1 MTPGTGGEPA
11 PASAAGAGAGSGAG
25 AGQGSGAGQGAA
37 GAGAG
42 QGGEPG
48 SEFRK
53 EMGPWANFALGFTY
67 LSPVVSTYTLFGTA
81 LMTGGP
87 PMIWA
92 FLMAGLGQFLVA
104 LVFGEVVAQYP
115 IAGGVYPWAR
125 RLWGKRWAWMT
136 GWVYMWALLVTIT
149 SVAYGAGPY
158 IAILFGFDPSVHTTV
173 LCTVV
178 LIIVAVLINYCG
190 TKALSWA
197 AVIGFGGELIGALVV
212 GIYLLVTHRF
222 HGLGVIFDSYDT
234 QGDGGYAPVFLAAAI
249 IGFYQYYG
257 FEACGDTAEEVA
269 HPGKVIPKAMR
280 RTIYVGGAAATFTCL
295 SLLLSVAD
303 YRAIISG
310 EDADPV
316 VHLLYD
322 AMGET
327 GARLV
332 MAVVLISFLS
342 CTISLQAAAGR
353 LIYSYARDEMIVGH
367 RLLRQFSHARAVPGF
382 ALLVAAV
389 VPVLIA
395 FGSLISADAL
405 TKIVSFAILGIY
417 GSFQMV
423 VLAAL
428 RARLKG
434 WRPSGEFTLG
444 RWGLLVNAAALAYGI
459 FAIVNISWARTPD
472 RPWYE
477 NWIVLLCGA
486 VVVGTGLIY
495 MVTTHHYGRGDAPAG
510 DAVEEKKG

>member
-1 MTPGTGGEPA
+1 MTGPQTPA
-11 PASAAGAGAGSGAG
+11 ASAGTPEDQPA
-25 AGQGSGAGQGAA
+25 
-37 GAGAG
+37 
-42 QGGEPG
+42 

-53 EMGPWANFALGFTY
+53 DMSPWANFALGFTY

-81 LMTGGP
+81 LATGGP

-92 FLMAGLGQFLVA
+92 FLLAGCGQFLVA
-104 LVFGEVVAQYP
+104 LVFGEIVAQYP

-149 SVAYGAGPY
+149 SVAYGAGPF
-158 IAILFGFDPSVHTTV
+158 IAILFGFSPTVHTTV
-173 LCTVV
+173 LCT
-178 LIIVAVLINYCG
+178 AVLIVVAVVINYAG
-190 TKALSWA
+190 TKALSA
-197 AVIGFGGELIGALVV
+197 AALIGFSGELIGALVV
-212 GIYLLVTHRF
+212 GIYLLSTHRA
-222 HGLGVIFDSYDT
+222 HGIGVIVDT
-234 QGDGGYAPVFLAAAI
+234 YGISENGSYAPAFLAAAI

-269 HPGKVIPKAMR
+269 HPGRVIPRAMR
-280 RTIYVGGAAATFTCL
+280 RTIYIGGAAATFTCM
-295 SLLLSVAD
+295 SLLLSVTDISAV
-303 YRAIISG
+303 ISG
-310 EDADPV
+310 KDTDPV

-367 RLLRQFSHARAVPGF
+367 RLLRQFSHARAVPGY

-389 VPVLIA
+389 VPMLIA
-395 FGSLISADAL
+395 FGSLVSEDAL

-417 GSFQMV
+417 ASFQMV

-434 WRPSGEFTLG
+434 WRPAGEFTLG
-444 RWGLLVNAAALAYGI
+444 RWGIAVNATALAYGI
-459 FAIVNISWARTPD
+459 FAIINISWARNPQE
-472 RPWYE
+472 PWYD

-486 VVVGTGLIY
+486 VVLGVGLLY
-495 MVTTHHYGRGDAPAG
+495 MFTTHHYGRGDAPAG
-510 DAVEEKKG
+510 DAVPKN

>member
-1 MTPGTGGEPA
+1 MTV
-11 PASAAGAGAGSGAG
+11 PASPG
-25 AGQGSGAGQGAA
+25 GAA
-37 GAGAG
+37 DTGHAGD
-42 QGGEPG
+42 G

-53 EMGPWANFALGFTY
+53 EMSPWANFALGFTY

-81 LMTGGP
+81 LADGGP

-92 FLMAGLGQFLVA
+92 FVLAGCGQFLVA
-104 LVFGEVVAQYP
+104 LVFGEIVAQYP

-136 GWVYMWALLVTIT
+136 GWVYLWALLVTIT

-158 IAILFGFDPSVHTTV
+158 IAILLGYRATVHTTV
-173 LCTVV
+173 LCTIA
-178 LIIVAVLINYCG
+178 LIVIAVLINYAG

-197 AVIGFGGELIGALVV
+197 ALIGFSAELVGALVV
-212 GIYLLVTHRF
+212 GVILLATHRF
-222 HGLGVIFDSYDT
+222 HGLGVLFDDYGAA
-234 QGDGGYAPVFLAAAI
+234 GDGSYLPVFLGAAI

-257 FEACGDTAEEVA
+257 FEACGDCAEEVA

-295 SLLLSVAD
+295 TLLLAVAD
-303 YRAIISG
+303 YRAVISG
-310 EDADPV
+310 EDTDPV
-316 VHLLYD
+316 VRVLFD
-322 AMGET
+322 ALGEA

-353 LIYSYARDEMIVGH
+353 LIYSYARDEMIIGH
-367 RLLRQFSHARAVPGF
+367 RVLRKFSAQRAVPEY
-382 ALLVAAV
+382 ALLLAAV
-389 VPVLIA
+389 VPALIA
-395 FGSLISADAL
+395 VGSLISEDAL

-417 GSFQMV
+417 AAFQMV

-434 WRPSGEFTLG
+434 WRPSGEFRLG
-444 RWGLLVNAAALAYGI
+444 RWGLLVNAGALAYGL
-459 FAIVNISWARTPD
+459 FAIINISWPRTPD
-472 RPWYE
+472 VPWFD
-477 NWIVLLCGA
+477 NWIVLLSGGIVVA
-486 VVVGTGLIY
+486 VGVLY
-495 MVTTHHYGRGDAPAG
+495 MVTTRHYGRSDAPAG
-510 DAVEEKKG
+510 SAIPDRP